1 MTREDIA
8 KGTVNKEK
16 TSEALN
22 DNVRRSDLVLNEGQ
36 IDWLPRNP
44 RQWTQDDIDRTKAS
58 LLRDSDFQ
66 EDRPLLVLQY
76 GDSLLVFAGN
86 LRTTSA
92 KSLNWDT
99 LEAVLY
105 TPETEDDRVTV
116 KRRAMLDNGS
126 FGEWDVDVLANEW
139 DDQPLKEWGVDVQW
153 GNVEIEETSS
163 ANDKQDLSNDI
174 ETSFRVEIVCAS
186 EGEQEKIYS
195 EMVGRGLECRIL
207 TL

>member
-1 MTREDIA
+1 MKKQRIKA
-8 KGTVNKEK
+8 RV
-16 TSEALN
+16 
-22 DNVRRSDLVLNEGQ
+22 SDLVLNEGQ

-153 GNVEIEETSS
+153 GNVEIEETPSV
-163 ANDKQDLSNDI
+163 NDKQDLSNDI

>member
-1 MTREDIA
+1 MKKQRIKA
-8 KGTVNKEK
+8 RV
-16 TSEALN
+16 
-22 DNVRRSDLVLNEGQ
+22 SDLVLNEGQ

-153 GNVEIEETSS
+153 GNVEIEETPS

>member
-1 MTREDIA
+1 MKKQRIKA
-8 KGTVNKEK
+8 RV
-16 TSEALN
+16 
-22 DNVRRSDLVLNEGQ
+22 SDLVLNEGQ

>member
-1 MTREDIA
+1 MKKQRIKA
-8 KGTVNKEK
+8 RV
-16 TSEALN
+16 A
-22 DNVRRSDLVLNEGQ
+22 DLVLNEGQ

-126 FGEWDVDVLANEW
+126 FGEWDIDVLANEW
-139 DDQPLKEWGVDVQW
+139 DDQPLKEWGVDVNW
-153 GNVEIEETSS
+153 DVPKVVEEKEKPDLSDGIDVRYCVEITC
-163 ANDKQDLSNDI
+163 
-174 ETSFRVEIVCAS
+174 VS
-186 EGEQEKIYS
+186 EREQEMMYNELIK
-195 EMVGRGLECRIL
+195 RGLECRIL

>member
-1 MTREDIA
+1 MKKQRIKA
-8 KGTVNKEK
+8 RV
-16 TSEALN
+16 A
-22 DNVRRSDLVLNEGQ
+22 DLVLNEGQ

-116 KRRAMLDNGS
+116 KRRAMLDNGT
-126 FGEWDVDVLANEW
+126 FGEWDIDVLANEW

-174 ETSFRVEIVCAS
+174 ETSFRVEIICAS

>member
-1 MTREDIA
+1 MKKQRIKA
-8 KGTVNKEK
+8 RV
-16 TSEALN
+16 A
-22 DNVRRSDLVLNEGQ
+22 DLVLNEGQ

-153 GNVEIEETSS
+153 GNVEIEETPS

>member
-1 MTREDIA
+1 MKKQRIKA
-8 KGTVNKEK
+8 RV
-16 TSEALN
+16 
-22 DNVRRSDLVLNEGQ
+22 SDLVLNEGQ

-126 FGEWDVDVLANEW
+126 FGAWDMDMLANEW

-153 GNVEIEETSS
+153 GNVNILPEKEHE
-163 ANDKQDLSNDI
+163 DLSHKVDALYQI
-174 ETSFRVEIVCAS
+174 CIDCAD
-186 EGEQEKIYS
+186 EEEQERFYNELS
-195 EMVGRGLECRIL
+195 ARYPCRVL